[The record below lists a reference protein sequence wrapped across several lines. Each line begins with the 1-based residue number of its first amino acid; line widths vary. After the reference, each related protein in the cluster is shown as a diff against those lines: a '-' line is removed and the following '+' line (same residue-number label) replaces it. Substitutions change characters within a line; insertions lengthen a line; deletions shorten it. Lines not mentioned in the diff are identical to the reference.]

1 MRLQGPE
8 SLAFKDGFIY
18 TGIMGGEIVRMDLE
32 KKEEWEVYYRSG
44 EDCKALHEEHKCG
57 HPLGIRFDSRQEVM
71 TWFVRIN
78 SLWVTLL
85 MAQQC
90 FWK

>member
-1 MRLQGPE
+1 MQGPE

-57 HPLGIRFDSRQEVM
+57 HPLGIRFGSRQVDVLHGFLPY
-71 TWFVRIN
+71 T
-78 SLWVTLL
+78 
-85 MAQQC
+85 
-90 FWK
+90 